1 MKEKGAGYVKW
12 LFKRKKKEYGVIDK
26 EGRVYMQPLDDRQWV
41 LDMFRRKGYIV
52 DKHSLKDGR

>member
-1 MKEKGAGYVKW
+1 MRW